1 VSTPTTLELPA
12 GVRRTTAGSAR
23 GTFAVLEALPVSGL
37 PELGT
42 ALLVPGYTGSKE
54 DFITILGELAAGGRR
69 VLAVDMRGQFQ
80 TPGPDDPDAYRL
92 ENLGLDIA
100 ALAAATE
107 TRHLVGHSFGGLV
120 AREAIL
126 SRATRTPD
134 SFAPDSF
141 APDSFTPVSF
151 TLLSSGPAAAGGE
164 RAKALRYFLDVA
176 GDIPPGAEL
185 QATVTELWQTRMRPR
200 AESAGVPAHV
210 IDFLTERMLTTN
222 PVGLV
227 TMAAG
232 LLDAEDR
239 TAELARRKIPTF
251 VLYGEDDDAW
261 PAEVQEEMAAALRAA
276 RSCIPGA
283 AHSPAV
289 EAPATTAA
297 ALTDFWDAAEG
308 AGHPAATTVRS
319 V

>member
-1 VSTPTTLELPA
+1 MSTPTTLELPE

-69 VLAVDMRGQFQ
+69 VLAVDMRGQYQ

-92 ENLGLDIA
+92 ENLGQDIA

-107 TRHLVGHSFGGLV
+107 TRHLVGHSYGGLV
-120 AREAIL
+120 SREAIL
-126 SRATRTPD
+126 SRA
-134 SFAPDSF
+134 A
-141 APDSFTPVSF
+141 FTPASF
-151 TLLSSGPAAAGGE
+151 TLLSSGPAAVPGE

-176 GDIPPGAEL
+176 GDTPPGEEL
-185 QATVTELWQTRMRPR
+185 RARVTELWQTRMRPR
-200 AESAGVPAHV
+200 AEAAGVPADIV
-210 IDFLTERMLTTN
+210 GFLTERMLASN
-222 PVGLV
+222 PAGLV
-227 TMAAG
+227 TMAAD

-239 TAELARRKIPTF
+239 TAELATRKIPTF
-251 VLYGEDDDAW
+251 ILYGEDDDAW

>member
-1 VSTPTTLELPA
+1 VSTPTTLELPE

-69 VLAVDMRGQFQ
+69 VLAVDMRGQYQ
-80 TPGPDDPDAYRL
+80 TPGPDDLDAYRL

-120 AREAIL
+120 ARAAIL
-126 SRATRTPD
+126 SSAAYTPT
-134 SFAPDSF
+134 SL
-141 APDSFTPVSF
+141 
-151 TLLSSGPAAAGGE
+151 TLLSSGPAAVPGE

-176 GDIPPGAEL
+176 GATPPGAEL
-185 QATVTELWQTRMRPR
+185 QDKVTELWQTRMRPQ
-200 AESAGVPAHV
+200 AEAAGAPAHIV
-210 IDFLTERMLTTN
+210 DFLTDRMLGNN
-222 PVGLV
+222 PAGLV
-227 TMAAG
+227 TMAAD

-239 TAELARRKIPTF
+239 TAELAPRKIPTF

>member
-1 VSTPTTLELPA
+1 
-12 GVRRTTAGSAR
+12 VRRTTAGSAR

-42 ALLVPGYTGSKE
+42 TLLVPGYTGSKE

-69 VLAVDMRGQFQ
+69 VLAVDMRGQYQ

-92 ENLGLDIA
+92 ENLGQDIA

-107 TRHLVGHSFGGLV
+107 TRHLVGHSYGGLV
-120 AREAIL
+120 SREAIL
-126 SRATRTPD
+126 SGA
-134 SFAPDSF
+134 A
-141 APDSFTPVSF
+141 FTPTSF
-151 TLLSSGPAAAGGE
+151 TLLSSGPAAVPGE
-164 RAKALRYFLDVA
+164 RAKALRYFLDVTGNTA
-176 GDIPPGAEL
+176 GEEL
-185 QATVTELWQTRMRPR
+185 QAKVTELWHARMRPQ
-200 AESAGVPAHV
+200 AEAAGVPADIV
-210 IDFLTERMLTTN
+210 GFLTERMLASN
-222 PVGLV
+222 PAGLV
-227 TMAAG
+227 TMAAD

-239 TAELARRKIPTF
+239 TAELATRKIPTF

-261 PAEVQEEMAAALRAA
+261 PTEVQEEMAAALRAA

-283 AHSPAV
+283 AHSPTV